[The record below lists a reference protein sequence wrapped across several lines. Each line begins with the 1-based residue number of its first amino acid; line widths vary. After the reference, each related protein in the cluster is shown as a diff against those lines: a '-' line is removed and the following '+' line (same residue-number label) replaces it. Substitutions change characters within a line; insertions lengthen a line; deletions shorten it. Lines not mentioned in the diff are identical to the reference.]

1 MKNMKELQAEVKK
14 AESVLKQL
22 VKRGADVEVVE
33 AQKKSVDKVKAKL
46 EVISNTPTEKA
57 IQATATADF
66 VTFNVVKDDKE
77 ISRESKKIA
86 FVKHNRPIDIKRV
99 DKFIHLIG
107 NKKYEEAYP
116 IIVAEANKLLEYHY
130 AVVDVEGHEID
141 KVKANEYYVFLD
153 GQHRGMAFAKLIAI
167 GEVYEIPNVYLRDK
181 ENLGEYLVDINDAA
195 KSWDSKDKYAVA
207 GLTSKEEAIQTI
219 SEKIGEG
226 FNPSTAAIIY
236 LGKKISSK
244 ILNQALKGEDIKY
257 PKGTYYNK
265 ERGDK
270 FITLCKVAG
279 MEVNLI
285 TKHYYIDGFNSYAAS
300 TNDDTAFGALRKI
313 GEIDDFKNKI
323 KKVKDGDDF
332 IKLLK
337 EVA

>member
-1 MKNMKELQAEVKK
+1 MKTVKEFQAEVKK
-14 AESVLKQL
+14 EESVLNQL
-22 VKRGADVEVVE
+22 VKRGAASSVIE
-33 AQKKSVDKVKAKL
+33 AQKEAVKVANNKL
-46 EVISNTPTEKA
+46 EAALNTPTEKA
-57 IQATATADF
+57 IQSAATADF
-66 VTFNVVKDDKE
+66 MTFNVVKDGE
-77 ISRESKKIA
+77 ISKESKKIA
-86 FVKHNRPIDIKRV
+86 FVKHNRPVDIKRV

-107 NKKYEEAYP
+107 NDKYEKAYP
-116 IIVAEANKLLEYHY
+116 IIVAEAEKVLEYSY
-130 AVVDVEGHEID
+130 TVVDVKGQEINREEA
-141 KVKANEYYVFLD
+141 KEYYVILD
-153 GQHRGMAFAKLIAI
+153 GQHRGTAFAKLAATADKDI
-167 GEVYEIPNVYLRDK
+167 EIPNVHIRNE
-181 ENLGEYLVDINDAA
+181 ENIGEYLVDINDAA

-236 LGKKISSK
+236 LGKKISSNS
-244 ILNQALKGEDIKY
+244 LNQALKGEEVKY
-257 PKGTYYNK
+257 PKGTSFNK

-285 TKHYYIDGFNSYAAS
+285 TKHYYIDGFNSYATS
-300 TNDDTAFGALRKI
+300 TNDDTAFGALKEI
-313 GEIDDFKNKI
+313 GKLKDFQKRI
-323 KKVKDGDDF
+323 KAVKDGNDF

>member
-1 MKNMKELQAEVKK
+1 M
-14 AESVLKQL
+14 
-22 VKRGADVEVVE
+22 
-33 AQKKSVDKVKAKL
+33 
-46 EVISNTPTEKA
+46 
-57 IQATATADF
+57 
-66 VTFNVVKDDKE
+66 
-77 ISRESKKIA
+77 
-86 FVKHNRPIDIKRV
+86 
-99 DKFIHLIG
+99 
-107 NKKYEEAYP
+107 
-116 IIVAEANKLLEYHY
+116 AEANKLLEYHY
-130 AVVDVEGHEID
+130 VVVDVEGQEID
-141 KVKANEYYVFLD
+141 KEKANEYYVFLD
-153 GQHRGMAFAKLIAI
+153 GQHRGLAFAKLIAI
-167 GEVYEIPNVYLRDK
+167 GEIYEIPNVYLRDK

-257 PKGTYYNK
+257 PKGTSYNK
-265 ERGDK
+265 DRGDK

>member
-1 MKNMKELQAEVKK
+1 MNTLNEVKAEVKK

-66 VTFNVVKDDKE
+66 VTFNVVKDGE
-77 ISRESKKIA
+77 ISKESKKIA

-130 AVVDVEGHEID
+130 AVVDVEGQEID

-257 PKGTYYNK
+257 PKGTSYNK

-285 TKHYYIDGFNSYAAS
+285 TKHYYIDGFNSYAALTS
-300 TNDDTAFGALRKI
+300 DDAAFEVLRRI